1 MQKKSERT
9 SMQYLE
15 PTEFFNK
22 YPGRKRLLAGTSL
35 EKYVSW
41 VLMEQEPGSRKMAY
55 FLISAASY
63 GRACYDM
70 TSGEKEGRSD
80 GDEFHLREELAKLQE
95 KNAALVEELDDLK
108 QLHSIRNS
116 QEYRNADMARD
127 KHAVQKSMRELQSL
141 LDAIRLANPHYVEKI
156 EQRQES
162 VVQRGAIS
170 DQSKPIST

>member
-22 YPGRKRLLAGTSL
+22 YPVRKRLLEGTSL

-41 VLMEQEPGSRKMAY
+41 VLMEQEPGSRMMAY

-70 TSGEKEGRSD
+70 TSGEKQGVSGGSEFDLR
-80 GDEFHLREELAKLQE
+80 DEFAKLQE
-95 KNAALVEELDDLK
+95 RNAALVEELDDLK

-116 QEYRNADMARD
+116 QEYRNADTARE
-127 KHAVQKSMRELQSL
+127 KHAVQKSMRELKIL

-156 EQRQES
+156 ERRVES
-162 VVQRGAIS
+162 VVQRGAIC
-170 DQSKPIST
+170 DQSEPT